1 MTKSF
6 KVLALSVVVLTAIFF
21 ACNKAEDTIA
31 TTASDAVD
39 QELYSVQER
48 GGLGRFGC
56 YELVF
61 PVSFTLPD
69 SSVVTVNSYQEIVD
83 ALQAYYE
90 ANGTGSG
97 NGHGH
102 GHGHGGAFR
111 PRLDFVYPISVVS
124 EDGEVITVNNQDEL
138 RALRA
143 ECAGSFGHHG
153 PAGHC
158 QQGLSCFEIVF
169 PITLEFP
176 DSTTA
181 SAGSR
186 QELHQLIRDWRQAN
200 PGVQGRPHIV
210 FPITVQ
216 MTADSSLVTV
226 NSRDEL
232 RALKES
238 CE

>member
-6 KVLALSVVVLTAIFF
+6 KWLLVPVFAFAALVY
-21 ACNKAEDTIA
+21 ACHKSDDTA
-31 TTASDAVD
+31 TTSASDAID
-39 QELYSVQER
+39 QELYAAQER
-48 GGLGRFGC
+48 GALGRFGC

-61 PVSFTLPD
+61 PVSIVLPD
-69 SSVVTVNSYQEIVD
+69 SSTVAVNSYEEIIDTLRAYFQE
-83 ALQAYYE
+83 
-90 ANGTGSG
+90 NGTGGS
-97 NGHGH
+97 GHGH
-102 GHGHGGAFR
+102 HGHHGFR
-111 PRLDFVYPISVVS
+111 PSLSFVFPISVVS
-124 EDGEVITVNNQDEL
+124 QDGEVITVNNEEEL

-143 ECAGSFGHHG
+143 ECEGSFGHHG

-169 PITLEFP
+169 PVTIEFP

-181 SAGSR
+181 TAADR
-186 QELHQLIRDWRQAN
+186 AALHTLIHDWRAAN
-200 PGVQGRPHIV
+200 PGVQGRPHLV